1 MNNFAGTAEA
11 TTTANNNIPPR
22 TAHGMAHQRCRPPGA
37 RAAGTSAGTMSSC
50 VSITE
55 VTTAAGWITG
65 LAIVALIATGW
76 RKTARAAAQSAR
88 GRTDG
93 PNPSGVAVHETAAPL
108 HRPPSAPRRVWA
120 ALAGTGLAIWVGA
133 ILATALGFGVA
144 FLVITLTSMLK
155 R

>member
-1 MNNFAGTAEA
+1 
-11 TTTANNNIPPR
+11 
-22 TAHGMAHQRCRPPGA
+22 
-37 RAAGTSAGTMSSC
+37 

-76 RKTARAAAQSAR
+76 RKTARAAAPSAR
-88 GRTDG
+88 GTSARHR
-93 PNPSGVAVHETAAPL
+93 GVEVHEADAPL
-108 HRPPSAPRRVWA
+108 HRPPSMPRRVWA

-133 ILATALGFGVA
+133 IAATAIGFGVA